1 MKQTLDLHGFINE
14 FKNVRAD
21 NFSYEGLTA
30 LYGYLTEFEED
41 TGQEFEFDPIAWCC
55 EYTEYENLEDFQKQH
70 DDVQFLNEVTF
81 KNIDDIKN
89 VTSVIEIDGSDRF
102 IVQNF

>member
-30 LYGYLTEFEED
+30 LYGYLTELEED
-41 TGQEFEFDPIAWCC
+41 GGQEFEFDPIAWCC

-70 DDVQFLNEVTF
+70 DDVQFL
-81 KNIDDIKN
+81 DDIKN

>member
-30 LYGYLTEFEED
+30 LYGYLTELEED
-41 TGQEFEFDPIAWCC
+41 GGQEFEFDPIAWCC
-55 EYTEYENLEDFQKQH
+55 EYTEYADLEEIQEDYP
-70 DDVQFLNEVTF
+70 DVKSMEDLRDNTQ
-81 KNIDDIKN
+81 
-89 VTSVIEIDGSDRF
+89 VIEHSI
-102 IVQNF
+102 NL

>member
-1 MKQTLDLHGFINE
+1 MKQTMDLHSFINE

-30 LYGYLTEFEED
+30 LYGYLTELEED
-41 TGQEFEFDPIAWCC
+41 TGEEFEFDPIAWCC
-55 EYTEYENLEDFQKQH
+55 EYTEYENLEDFRKQH
-70 DDVQFLNEVTF
+70 EWALMLDEIRLF
-81 KNIDDIKN
+81 
-89 VTSVIEIDGSDRF
+89 TSLIEIPGSDRF

>member
-1 MKQTLDLHGFINE
+1 MKQTMDLHSFINE

-30 LYGYLTEFEED
+30 LYGYLTELEED
-41 TGQEFEFDPIAWCC
+41 TGQEFEFDPIVWCC
-55 EYTEYENLEDFQKQH
+55 EYTEYESLKDFQEQH
-70 DDVQFLNEVTF
+70 DKFDFEC
-81 KNIDDIKN
+81 IDDIKE
-89 VTSVIEIDGSDRF
+89 VTSVIEIDGSDRL